1 MSVTR
6 RTVLQTAA
14 VAGVGVATAGALA
27 ACSTDTGAT
36 AGRRRRR
43 NRRSRRQ
50 RRHGRRPGRQRGH
63 RRGHGRHPAGRR
75 EFAAFSTT
83 CPHNQCP
90 VNAVK
95 GDAISC
101 PCHGSEFSIEDGSV
115 IRGPGPPGPGRAD
128 RHRRGRPGRRH
139 LMRRAAR
146 LG

>member
-14 VAGVGVATAGALA
+14 IAGVGVATAGALA
-27 ACSTDTGAT
+27 ACSTDSGGDSGGGAASGAAGDSVAT
-36 AGRRRRR
+36 ADVPVG
-43 NRRSRRQ
+43 SGVIVGDTVFTQ
-50 RRHGRRPGRQRGH
+50 PV
-63 RRGHGRHPAGRR
+63 AG

-95 GDAISC
+95 GAVISC

-115 IRGPGPPGPGRAD
+115 IQGPAKKGLTAQTVAVDGTDVVAG
-128 RHRRGRPGRRH
+128 
-139 LMRRAAR
+139 
-146 LG
+146 

>member
-14 VAGVGVATAGALA
+14 VAGAGVATAGALA
-27 ACSTDTGAT
+27 ACSTDSGSEGEGGGAT
-36 AGRRRRR
+36 SAAGD
-43 NRRSRRQ
+43 SVAKADVPVGSGVIVGGTVFTQ
-50 RRHGRRPGRQRGH
+50 PV
-63 RRGHGRHPAGRR
+63 AG

-115 IRGPGPPGPGRAD
+115 IKGPA
-128 RHRRGRPGRRH
+128 RRG
-139 LMRRAAR
+139 LAAQTVTVE
-146 LG
+146 GDQVVAT

>member
-14 VAGVGVATAGALA
+14 VAGAGVATAGALA
-27 ACSTDTGAT
+27 ACSTDSGSDGEGGGAT
-36 AGRRRRR
+36 SAAGD
-43 NRRSRRQ
+43 SVAKADVPVGSGVIVGGTVFTQ
-50 RRHGRRPGRQRGH
+50 PV
-63 RRGHGRHPAGRR
+63 AG

-115 IRGPGPPGPGRAD
+115 IKGPA
-128 RHRRGRPGRRH
+128 RRG
-139 LMRRAAR
+139 LAAQTVTVE
-146 LG
+146 GDQVVAT

>member
-27 ACSTDTGAT
+27 ACSTDSGGDGGDGGGGESTAAAGDSVAT
-36 AGRRRRR
+36 ADVPVG
-43 NRRSRRQ
+43 SGVIVGGTVFTQ
-50 RRHGRRPGRQRGH
+50 PV
-63 RRGHGRHPAGRR
+63 AG

-90 VNAVK
+90 VGAVK
-95 GDAISC
+95 GDVISC

-115 IRGPGPPGPGRAD
+115 LKGP
-128 RHRRGRPGRRH
+128 
-139 LMRRAAR
+139 AR
-146 LG
+146 QGLAEQTVTVEGDQVVAT